1 MPLLSATDPLP
12 AGARRFLVAGTSGSG
27 KTTTAARIAATL
39 GVRHTEMDGLFH
51 GPDWTPR
58 PTFVA
63 DVHAVAEADG
73 WALEYQY
80 SQVRPFL
87 LERADVL
94 VWLDLPV
101 AVVMWQVTRRTIARR
116 RSRAELVRVSPS
128 ADGVESVVDAV
139 LPPLTLDEAPPERST
154 SLPQAVRSRAVV
166 ATASSEVLIVLR
178 RGPEPNR
185 SITPRLASPGD

>member
-116 RSRAELVRVSPS
+116 SSRIELWNGNV
-128 ADGVESVVDAV
+128 
-139 LPPLTLDEAPPERST
+139 EAPLRTIFRERDHIIRWAWRT
-154 SLPQAVRSRAVV
+154 RHHTRRRVAEARRQRPDLPVVRLSSRREVARWLADPLVQAVFKA
-166 ATASSEVLIVLR
+166 
-178 RGPEPNR
+178 
-185 SITPRLASPGD
+185 

>member
-1 MPLLSATDPLP
+1 MSDCRDAPAVSHRPLP

-116 RSRAELVRVSPS
+116 RSRAELWNGNV
-128 ADGVESVVDAV
+128 
-139 LPPLTLDEAPPERST
+139 EAPLRTIFREHGLRISEGRQMRPPVERDKGGRGYAVGQR
-154 SLPQAVRSRAVV
+154 LPLCDGSFLV
-166 ATASSEVLIVLR
+166 TAPVQHEGWCENLR
-178 RGPEPNR
+178 
-185 SITPRLASPGD
+185 